1 MKQDLVITGILGPA
15 RPRMDPREA
24 IMRFPKQTLA
34 LVRLIS
40 IVFRTRQGE
49 SNAYSAPQSTA
60 QPDLNPR
67 TANSRTVTAAR
78 STRCVVTGRTRCPGS
93 GSLHPPAQ
101 IVEPDRWL
109 QQNSTQEGGQLATEV
124 NK

>member
-1 MKQDLVITGILGPA
+1 MPI
-15 RPRMDPREA
+15 R
-24 IMRFPKQTLA
+24 
-34 LVRLIS
+34 RLS
-40 IVFRTRQGE
+40 
-49 SNAYSAPQSTA
+49 PQRS
-60 QPDLNPR
+60 PDLNPR

-109 QQNSTQEGGQLATEV
+109 QQNSTQEGGQRATEV
-124 NK
+124 VYVPRSILGTCTAHL